1 MDNVDEAARRY
12 SEVTIS
18 LIPNIK
24 INKGEYRLLLSDEE
38 RKQFLRTG
46 DLGPASKLADTM
58 TIGNAGMPNS
68 SFGSSPELELDN
80 ILESST
86 SPTPTTAR
94 PRNQPRRDFTPEVG
108 N

>member
-58 TIGNAGMPNS
+58 TI
-68 SFGSSPELELDN
+68 
-80 ILESST
+80 
-86 SPTPTTAR
+86 
-94 PRNQPRRDFTPEVG
+94 
-108 N
+108 